1 MVENGQPVIF
11 SKEGTSFGKKIN
23 LKNVYVD
30 QISGEEVESYVLRD
44 RQKLAMDGVVAILIE
59 IDATSGQIVATPNVI
74 AKGLL
79 TAEATDVNKNL
90 VRQLKNELSKK
101 RQPVTD
107 WIYMRKLIGEI
118 TEKYI
123 FKKLRKRPLVL
134 PVVIE
139 V

>member
-1 MVENGQPVIF
+1 M
-11 SKEGTSFGKKIN
+11 
-23 LKNVYVD
+23 D
-30 QISGEEVESYVLRD
+30 ISGEEVESYVLRD
-44 RQKLAMDGVVAILIE
+44 RQKLATDGVVAILIE
-59 IDATSGQIVATPNVI
+59 IDASSGQIVGVPNVI

-79 TAEATDVNKNL
+79 AQETTDINKNL
-90 VRQLKNELSKK
+90 VRQIRAELAKK